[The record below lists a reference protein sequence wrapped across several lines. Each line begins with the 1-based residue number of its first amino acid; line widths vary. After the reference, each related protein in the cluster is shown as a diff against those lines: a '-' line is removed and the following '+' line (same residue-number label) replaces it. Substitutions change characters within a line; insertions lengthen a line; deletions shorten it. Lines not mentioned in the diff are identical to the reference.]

1 MKAKA
6 PAARGWASE
15 REWQV
20 WLVGA
25 EVRVWLVGAEVHR
38 RWGGECR
45 NSEVIRGRPGEAP
58 VSADRTESSPL
69 VTALQSRC
77 IRTLR

>member
-1 MKAKA
+1 MSRHFQVSAHEGKGSSGS
-6 PAARGWASE
+6 RGGASE
-15 REWQV
+15 RAWQV

-58 VSADRTESSPL
+58 QCL
-69 VTALQSRC
+69 LTARNPRPS
-77 IRTLR
+77 